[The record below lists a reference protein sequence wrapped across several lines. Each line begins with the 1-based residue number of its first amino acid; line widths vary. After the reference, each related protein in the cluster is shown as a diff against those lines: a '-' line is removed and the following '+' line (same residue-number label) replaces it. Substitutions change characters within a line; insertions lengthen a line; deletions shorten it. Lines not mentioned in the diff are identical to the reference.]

1 VGVDLRVELREELA
15 ELRTAMEGAKDES
28 GAARQELA
36 ELRTV
41 VEGAKDES
49 GAAVEAVARLAV
61 SMAAAHPARGSQ
73 PATRCTA
80 GCTPTCPDPALRAQA
95 AALRIQVSTQAQYET
110 LEALALKGRS
120 AAASQAEEVRAL
132 SETSARAEVGDPGI
146 RAQRKHTRTCVH
158 LRACACA
165 CARAPGHACTP

>member
-1 VGVDLRVELREELA
+1 MVQAEAQAEAQAQVAARREVGVDLRVELREELA
-15 ELRTAMEGAKDES
+15 ELRTAVDA
-28 GAARQELA
+28 
-36 ELRTV
+36 
-41 VEGAKDES
+41 AKDES

-158 LRACACA
+158 LRTCIA
-165 CARAPGHACTP
+165 TSV